1 MRVGQKSIKT
11 CFCAQINC
19 PAAIFDARKILR
31 VGVAENP
38 SAQCDETMIMSFL
51 ETIFLQHFRIA
62 KSGVYKLPGCTFQL
76 FNFSTLRPA
85 QGKLSNYF
93 YTIVIEDFFLVR
105 RSRQFG
111 CQILAREMQILVQLI
126 FPFRATGHI
135 IYLARP

>member
-1 MRVGQKSIKT
+1 MHFIKYMRVGQKSIKT

-76 FNFSTLRPA
+76 
-85 QGKLSNYF
+85 SNYF
-93 YTIVIEDFFLVR
+93 YTIVLEDFFLVR
-105 RSRQFG
+105 RIG
-111 CQILAREMQILVQLI
+111 
-126 FPFRATGHI
+126 
-135 IYLARP
+135 